1 MKKYISL
8 EMLII
13 ILLIWGLIHTR
24 IKTKKIETEKIKH
37 EEKKII
43 FIGGSPRSGTTV
55 ILLHYI

>member
-13 ILLIWGLIHTR
+13 IFLIWGLIHTR
-24 IKTKKIETEKIKH
+24 IKTKKIENENIKNA
-37 EEKKII
+37 EKKII

-55 ILLHYI
+55 ILLR